1 MCKIAKMERNKTSIL
16 KTVELLQEQ
25 RDNIVF
31 ELEQLLI
38 TKENEFRLMDTIIV
52 DKISNVS
59 HVPFEYN
66 ENLPTIY
73 PTSIFLGSEGFMG
86 LTHDLKP
93 VYEIA
98 TRINLLTLKSYSSDA
113 QLTHINSSDR
123 FHIWQKLI
131 DDYSVY
137 HNIIFVFDQRIH
149 ESIFNIEKQKLKGL
163 IESCNK
169 QLDEL
174 VDMIICEDEMKQ
186 YEDLED
192 ELFINSIS
200 SAKY

>member
-1 MCKIAKMERNKTSIL
+1 MKKQKIETIEMCKTRRMEQEKTSIL

-38 TKENEFRLMDTIIV
+38 TKGNEFKLMDTIIV
-52 DKISNVS
+52 DKISNIS
-59 HVPFEYN
+59 HEAIEYN
-66 ENLPTIY
+66 ENLPKTY
-73 PTSIFLGSEGFMG
+73 PTSIFLGSEGFIG
-86 LTHDLKP
+86 LTHDRKP

-98 TRINLLTLKSYSSDA
+98 TRINLLTLKSYSTDA
-113 QLTHINSSDR
+113 QLTHINSTDR

-137 HNIIFVFDQRIH
+137 HNIIFVFDQKIH

-174 VDMIICEDEMKQ
+174 VDMIICDDEMKQ
-186 YEDLED
+186 YEDL
-192 ELFINSIS
+192 
-200 SAKY
+200 